1 MQINVDNNNQNIV
14 SLKKKKKKKKLE
26 VGILPNSFYSQ
37 YYPDPGN

>member
-14 SLKKKKKKKKLE
+14 SLKKKKTKLE
-26 VGILPNSFYSQ
+26 VGILPNSFYGQ

>member
-14 SLKKKKKKKKLE
+14 SLKKKKQKPEE
-26 VGILPNSFYSQ
+26 VGTLPNSFYGQ